1 MPGPDPD
8 RVADPLAWFASGA
21 VDREP
26 GALPPHY
33 PTCFGCGPDAEAG
46 LHLVVRLEGEEVVAD
61 YAFAPRHSGAPGIA
75 HGGAVS
81 ALADDLLGY
90 ALYVLREPGVTRRL
104 EVDFLRPVLIGT
116 TYAVRGRVDRRD
128 GRKVFTS
135 GEGTAPDG
143 TVAFRASGLFVIV
156 PLEHFGVGQ
165 QSGEG
170 QGPVAL

>member
-1 MPGPDPD
+1 MPSPQSA
-8 RVADPLAWFASGA
+8 ADHRGLFAGGDA
-21 VDREP
+21 GRYPE
-26 GALPPHY
+26 ALPPHY

-61 YAFAPRHSGAPGIA
+61 YVFAPRHSGAPGIA

-81 ALADDLLGY
+81 ALVDDLLGY
-90 ALYVLREPGVTRRL
+90 ALYVVRSPGVTRRL

-156 PLEHFGVGQ
+156 PLTHFGVGQ

>member
-1 MPGPDPD
+1 MPDPGPDSLAKH
-8 RVADPLAWFASGA
+8 VAWFAGDMGA
-21 VDREP
+21 RDA

-46 LHLVVRLEGEEVVAD
+46 LHLLVRLEGEQVVAD

-75 HGGAVS
+75 HGGMVS
-81 ALADDLLGY
+81 ALVDDLLGY
-90 ALYVLREPGVTRRL
+90 TLYVVRAPGVTRRL
-104 EVDFLRPVLIGT
+104 EVDFLKPVLIGT

-128 GRKVFTS
+128 GRKVFS
-135 GEGTAPDG
+135 SCEGTAPDG

-165 QSGEG
+165 QSRTG